1 MRPTLQFVDEVLS
14 ELPAMSSVKQWRP
27 KRIGSGESMDS
38 QSSPRIVKLT
48 GVYDANGSLA
58 GELAYWMGARFG
70 KRHCALCEITHGLVR
85 TKPEWREARDGLPV
99 EFTAV
104 HLDERDPA
112 VAEASRGQEPCV
124 VASREDGS
132 TEVVI
137 RRSDLEACEGDPLA
151 FAALLRSVPG

>member
-1 MRPTLQFVDEVLS
+1 
-14 ELPAMSSVKQWRP
+14 MSSVKQWRP

-85 TKPEWREARDGLPV
+85 TKPEWIELRDGLSV

-112 VAEASRGQEPCV
+112 IADASRGEEPCV
-124 VASREDGS
+124 VALLEDGS
-132 TEVVI
+132 AQVVI
-137 RRSDLEACEGDPLA
+137 GRAELEDCKGDPVA
-151 FAALLRSVPG
+151 FAGLLERVSA